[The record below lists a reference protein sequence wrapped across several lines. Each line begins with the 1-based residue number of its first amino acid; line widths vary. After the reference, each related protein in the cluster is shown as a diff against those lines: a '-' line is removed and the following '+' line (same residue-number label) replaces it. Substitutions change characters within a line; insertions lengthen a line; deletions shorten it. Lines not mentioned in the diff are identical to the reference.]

1 MRALRDADEIGV
13 GDARPRVRRP
23 WIRGLRANFRRV
35 TTSIDVIDETGT

>member
-1 MRALRDADEIGV
+1 MRALRDADESGG

-23 WIRGLRANFRRV
+23 SIRGLMANFSRV